1 MAFIQSQD
9 PLVFC
14 FVKTLQP
21 ISIHSLSP
29 LLSLSAYSIIGIIFL
44 SLSTE
49 KLNRF
54 WCSYLNT
61 SILSHSYSHWYTT
74 YHIKHI
80 GTLPTYIKHIGTL
93 PTYIKHKGT
102 LPTYIKHIGTL
113 CMFTYQQVHIYIH
126 IVTLP
131 TYSFIWHIHIGI
143 LPTYIYIHTYRYT
156 AYLNIHK
163 YK

>member
-1 MAFIQSQD
+1 MARWPSFNRRIRWSFALSKLCNRS
-9 PLVFC
+9 PF
-14 FVKTLQP
+14 TLSLP
-21 ISIHSLSP
+21 FSLSFCVFNHWY
-29 LLSLSAYSIIGIIFL
+29 SLSL

-131 TYSFIWHIHIGI
+131 TYSFI
-143 LPTYIYIHTYRYT
+143 
-156 AYLNIHK
+156 
-163 YK
+163 